1 MADLD
6 IWNLGGPIV
15 PSAAARL
22 AAATAAGV
30 GGFLPLSSLLW
41 LDADG
46 KVTFPGGAANYRLN
60 VSEANPARGIIAD
73 LSNIAGAGLNGAMLS
88 FTQNTINNWC
98 IGQAPGV
105 DAFAIYAGRNGATD
119 GAEVMRITSGG
130 NVGIGTTAPGERL
143 QVAGTAGSAVVS
155 LLETGVRNWA
165 IRAGGAASNIFD
177 IADLTAGATCLAI
190 NSAGNVGI
198 GTGAPGARLHVKS
211 GTGQIMTLET
221 TNVRGT
227 GNSYFGL
234 ADATGRKSFFGY
246 GGPTDDLNIM
256 NEVSGLLGFGTNAI
270 FRWAIDASGN
280 FYAWSDNAYSM
291 GKASNRIS
299 VVYAGTGAINTSDER
314 EKKWRG
320 GISEEEFS
328 AGVRVLDEL
337 GFYQW
342 LDAVEEKGADA
353 RVHFGVRAQ
362 RVWAI
367 FAEAGLVDPI
377 KKGAP
382 GKTPYAFLCFDAWDE
397 ERQPIM
403 KEKKVRKTRP
413 VLVESGTVGEDGAPV
428 MVKKD
433 EPYFETEMVDTG
445 KTEVVRSAGDR
456 FGVRTDQ
463 LALFLV
469 AVMDERSRRDKAAM
483 DERLAA
489 LEAAA
494 AR

>member
-6 IWNLGGPIV
+6 LWNLGGPIV

-30 GGFLPLSSLLW
+30 GGVLPLSSLLW
-41 LDADG
+41 LDAAG
-46 KVTFPGGAANYRLN
+46 RVTFPGGAANYRLN

-73 LSNIAGAGLNGAMLS
+73 LSNIAGGGLNGALLS

-105 DAFAIYAGRNGATD
+105 DAFAIYVGRNGAAD
-119 GAEVMRITSGG
+119 GAEVMWITSGG
-130 NVGIGTTAPGERL
+130 NVGIGTTAPGARL
-143 QVAGTAGSAVVS
+143 QVAGAAGSAVVS

-165 IRAGGAASNIFD
+165 IRAGGAVSNIFD
-177 IADLTAGATCLAI
+177 IADLTAGATRLVI
-190 NSAGNVGI
+190 NSAGNVGV
-198 GTGAPGARLHVKS
+198 GTAEPGVRLHIKS
-211 GTGQIMTLET
+211 GSGQIMTLES
-221 TNVRGT
+221 TNARGT
-227 GNSYFGL
+227 GNSYLGIV
-234 ADATGRKSFFGY
+234 DATGRKAFIGY
-246 GGPTDDLNIM
+246 GASADNFHIM
-256 NEVSGLLGFGTNAI
+256 NEVAGQLGLGVNGV
-270 FRWAIDASGN
+270 FRFIMDVSGN
-280 FYAWSDNAYSM
+280 IAPGSDNGQAFGSPS
-291 GKASNRIS
+291 ARWS
-299 VVYAGTGAINTSDER
+299 VLYAGTGTINTSDER

-320 GISEEEFS
+320 GISEEEFA

-337 GFYQW
+337 GLYQW
-342 LDAVEEKGADA
+342 RDAVEEKGADA
-353 RVHFGVRAQ
+353 RIHFGVRAQ

-382 GKTPYAFLCFDAWDE
+382 GRTPYAFLCYDAWDE

-428 MVKKD
+428 MIEKD

-445 KTEVVRSAGDR
+445 KTEVVRAAGDR
-456 FGVRTDQ
+456 FGVRSDQ

-469 AVMDERSRRDKAAM
+469 AVMDERSRRDKAVM